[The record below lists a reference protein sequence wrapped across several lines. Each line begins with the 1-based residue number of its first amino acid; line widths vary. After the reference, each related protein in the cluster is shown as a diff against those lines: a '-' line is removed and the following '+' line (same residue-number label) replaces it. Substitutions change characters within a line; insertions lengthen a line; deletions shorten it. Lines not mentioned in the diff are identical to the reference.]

1 MNYLKI
7 KNFGPV
13 KDATIELKPFL
24 VLTGGQGTGKSTIAK
39 LLCIFQDYYWYVS
52 ILEDNDTVEV
62 LFLEY
67 GISEYFNKNT
77 YIEYSCNDIFIT
89 YQDSRFSFKH
99 REIIGRDRLLSYYGD
114 KISGKICGLLLS
126 QELLTEDL
134 LEKFLDKNLPFIK
147 SYCASSLYIPTGRNI
162 AATFSSALSTMIDSQ
177 ISFDPEFIRFIN
189 YFERARKQ
197 FRVYSLPEMED
208 VTYLYEKKKEG
219 IIIPQEDDIKTLPLS
234 ECSSGL
240 QSLLPMVMTMD
251 YCINEHMFES
261 YIVEEPEQNLSPSE
275 QLAVLRHII
284 SSMKKCNNT
293 VSHVITTHSP
303 YILSGINI
311 SLMAGRVEQDKVF
324 SKEVF
329 NIFPEEYHLPVGSV
343 AVYSLGNMDNY
354 CNDIINTQIGIID
367 QYSLNTAF
375 DIIGKKFKELYKL
388 YIKTSKEQ
396 NDKNE

>member
-7 KNFGPV
+7 HNFGPV

-24 VLTGGQGTGKSTIAK
+24 VLSGRQGTGKSTIAK

-52 ILEDNDTVEV
+52 ILEDNDTVDV

-89 YQDSRFSFKH
+89 YQNSRFSFRH
-99 REIIGRDRLLSYYGD
+99 REISGRDKLLSYYGD

-197 FRVYSLPEMED
+197 FRVYSLHEMED
-208 VTYLYEKKKEG
+208 VAYLYEKKKEG
-219 IIIPQEDDIKTLPLS
+219 IIIPQEDDIKTLSLS

-293 VSHVITTHSP
+293 VSHVITTHSL
-303 YILSGINI
+303 YLLSGINI
-311 SLMAGRVEQDKVF
+311 SMMAGQVAQHKEF
-324 SKEVF
+324 SDEVS
-329 NIFPEEYHLPVGSV
+329 NILPSEYHLTPGCV
-343 AVYSLGNMDNY
+343 AAYALGDTDNY
-354 CNDIINTQIGIID
+354 CKDIINPQTETID
-367 QYSLNTAF
+367 QNYLDATSSV
-375 DIIGKKFKELYKL
+375 IGQEFSKLYKL
-388 YIKTSKEQ
+388 YIKTQ
-396 NDKNE
+396 R

>member
-7 KNFGPV
+7 RNFGPV

-114 KISGKICGLLLS
+114 KISGKISSLLLS
-126 QELLTEDL
+126 QEVFSEDL

-177 ISFDPEFIRFIN
+177 ISFNPEFIRFIN

-197 FRVYSLPEMED
+197 FRIYSLPEMED
-208 VTYLYEKKKEG
+208 LAYLYEKKKEG

-275 QLAVLRHII
+275 QLAVLKHII
-284 SSMKKCNNT
+284 CSMKKCNNT
-293 VSHVITTHSP
+293 VSHVITTHSS
-303 YILSGINI
+303 YLLSGINI
-311 SLMAGRVEQDKVF
+311 FLMVGQVAHH
-324 SKEVF
+324 KEYGDEVT
-329 NIFPEEYHLPVGSV
+329 NILPSEYHLTPGCV
-343 AVYSLGNMDNY
+343 AAYALGDIDNY
-354 CNDIINTQIGIID
+354 CKDIINTKTETID
-367 QYSLNTAF
+367 QNYL
-375 DIIGKKFKELYKL
+375 DITSSIISQEFSKLYKL
-388 YIKTSKEQ
+388 YIKTLR
-396 NDKNE
+396 

>member
-99 REIIGRDRLLSYYGD
+99 REIIGRDKLLSYYGD
-114 KISGKICGLLLS
+114 KISGKICSLLLS

-197 FRVYSLPEMED
+197 FRIYSLPEMED

-251 YCINEHMFES
+251 YCINEYMFDS
-261 YIVEEPEQNLSPSE
+261 YIVEEPEQNLYPSE
-275 QLAVLRHII
+275 QLAVLKHII

-311 SLMAGRVEQDKVF
+311 SLMAGQVAQHPKY
-324 SKEVF
+324 S
-329 NIFPEEYHLPVGSV
+329 EETEKILSSEYNLSTCNV
-343 AVYSLGNMDNY
+343 AEYVLGAADNY
-354 CNDIINTQIGIID
+354 CKDIINPQTGIID
-367 QYSLNTAF
+367 QRYLDAAS
-375 DIIGKKFKELYKL
+375 DISGQEFGKL
-388 YIKTSKEQ
+388 YNFFI
-396 NDKNE
+396 

>member
-7 KNFGPV
+7 RNFGPI
-13 KDATIELKPFL
+13 KNATIELKPFL

-99 REIIGRDRLLSYYGD
+99 REIIGRDKLLSYYGD
-114 KISGKICGLLLS
+114 KISGKICSLLLS

-251 YCINEHMFES
+251 YCINEHMFDS

-275 QLAVLRHII
+275 QLAVLKHII
-284 SSMKKCNNT
+284 SGMKKCNNT
-293 VSHVITTHSP
+293 VSHVITTHSS
-303 YILSGINI
+303 YLLSGINI
-311 SLMAGRVEQDKVF
+311 SLIAGRVAQH
-324 SKEVF
+324 
-329 NIFPEEYHLPVGSV
+329 PEYSEETEKILSSEYHLSPGSV
-343 AVYSLGNMDNY
+343 AAYVLGDKDNY
-354 CNDIINTQIGIID
+354 CKDIINPQINTID
-367 QYSLNTAF
+367 QNYLDTTSA
-375 DIIGKKFKELYKL
+375 IIGQEFGKLYKL
-388 YIKTSKEQ
+388 YISM
-396 NDKNE
+396 

>member
-89 YQDSRFSFKH
+89 YQDSRFSFRH

-189 YFERARKQ
+189 YFERARKK
-197 FRVYSLPEMED
+197 FRIYSLPEMED
-208 VTYLYEKKKEG
+208 LAYLYEKNKEG

-303 YILSGINI
+303 FLLSGINI
-311 SLMAGRVEQDKVF
+311 SIMAGRVAQH
-324 SKEVF
+324 
-329 NIFPEEYHLPVGSV
+329 PEYYEKTEKILPSEYHLSPGSV
-343 AVYSLGNMDNY
+343 ATYALGDTDNY
-354 CNDIINTQIGIID
+354 CKDIINSQTGTID
-367 QYSLNTAF
+367 QNYLDTTSTV
-375 DIIGKKFKELYKL
+375 IGQEFSKLYKL
-388 YIKTSKEQ
+388 YIRTQ
-396 NDKNE
+396 R

>member
-7 KNFGPV
+7 HNFGPV

-52 ILEDNDTVEV
+52 ILEDNDTVDV

-89 YQDSRFSFKH
+89 YQESRFSFKH
-99 REIIGRDRLLSYYGD
+99 RKIIGRDKLLSYYGD
-114 KISGKICGLLLS
+114 KISGKISSLLVS
-126 QELLTEDL
+126 QELFSEDL
-134 LEKFLDKNLPFIK
+134 LEKFLDRNLPFIK
-147 SYCASSLYIPTGRNI
+147 SYCASSLYIPTRRNI
-162 AATFSSALSTMIDSQ
+162 AATFSSTLSTMIDTH
-177 ISFDPEFIRFIN
+177 IPFDPEFIRFIN

-208 VTYLYEKKKEG
+208 VAYLYEKNKEG
-219 IIIPQEDDIKTLPLS
+219 IIIPQEDDIKTLSLS

-251 YCINEHMFES
+251 YCIDEHMFDS

-284 SSMKKCNNT
+284 NSMKKCNNT

-311 SLMAGRVEQDKVF
+311 SMMAGFVAQHHEYSEEIEKTL
-324 SKEVF
+324 SS
-329 NIFPEEYHLPVGSV
+329 EYHLSPSSVG
-343 AVYSLGNMDNY
+343 AYALGNTDNY
-354 CNDIINTQIGIID
+354 CKNIINPQIKNID
-367 QYSLNTAF
+367 QNYIDTTSA
-375 DIIGKKFKELYKL
+375 IISQESEKLYKL
-388 YIKTSKEQ
+388 YISM
-396 NDKNE
+396 

>member
-7 KNFGPV
+7 HNFGPV

-99 REIIGRDRLLSYYGD
+99 REIIGRDKLLSYYGD
-114 KISGKICGLLLS
+114 KISGKICSLLLS

-208 VTYLYEKKKEG
+208 VAYLYEKKKEG
-219 IIIPQEDDIKTLPLS
+219 IIIPQEDDIKTLSLS

-311 SLMAGRVEQDKVF
+311 SMMAGRVAQH
-324 SKEVF
+324 
-329 NIFPEEYHLPVGSV
+329 PEYSEETKKILSSEYHLSPGSV
-343 AVYSLGNMDNY
+343 AAYVLGDKDNY
-354 CNDIINTQIGIID
+354 CKDIINPQINTID
-367 QYSLNTAF
+367 QNYLDTTSA
-375 DIIGKKFKELYKL
+375 IIGQEFGKLYKL
-388 YIKTSKEQ
+388 YISM
-396 NDKNE
+396 

>member
-89 YQDSRFSFKH
+89 YQDSRFSFRH

-114 KISGKICGLLLS
+114 KISGKICSLLLS

-197 FRVYSLPEMED
+197 FRIYSLPEMED
-208 VTYLYEKKKEG
+208 LAYLYEKNKEG

-261 YIVEEPEQNLSPSE
+261 YIVEEPEQNLSLSE

-311 SLMAGRVEQDKVF
+311 SLMAGRVAQH
-324 SKEVF
+324 
-329 NIFPEEYHLPVGSV
+329 PEYSEETEKILSSEYHLDHGSV
-343 AVYSLGNMDNY
+343 AAYALGDKDNY
-354 CNDIINTQIGIID
+354 CKDIINPQTNTID
-367 QYSLNTAF
+367 QSYLDTTSA
-375 DIIGKKFKELYKL
+375 IIGQEFGKLYKL
-388 YIKTSKEQ
+388 YINLLS
-396 NDKNE
+396 

>member
-89 YQDSRFSFKH
+89 YQDSRFSFRH

-147 SYCASSLYIPTGRNI
+147 SYCASTLYIPTGRNI
-162 AATFSSALSTMIDSQ
+162 AATFSSALSTMIDMH
-177 ISFDPEFIRFIN
+177 IPFDPEFIRFIN

-197 FRVYSLPEMED
+197 FRIYSLHEMED

-311 SLMAGRVEQDKVF
+311 SMMAGLIAQH
-324 SKEVF
+324 
-329 NIFPEEYHLPVGSV
+329 PEYSEETEKILSSEYHLSPSSV
-343 AVYSLGNMDNY
+343 AAYAIGDKDNY
-354 CNDIINTQIGIID
+354 CKNIINPQTSIID
-367 QYSLNTAF
+367 QNYF
-375 DIIGKKFKELYKL
+375 DAVSDISGQEFGKLYKL
-388 YIKTSKEQ
+388 YISM
-396 NDKNE
+396 

>member
-7 KNFGPV
+7 RNFGPV

-89 YQDSRFSFKH
+89 YQDSRFSFRH
-99 REIIGRDRLLSYYGD
+99 REIIGRDKLLSYYGD

-197 FRVYSLPEMED
+197 FRIYSLPEMED

-219 IIIPQEDDIKTLPLS
+219 IVIPQEDDIKILSLS

-311 SLMAGRVEQDKVF
+311 SMMAGRVAQH
-324 SKEVF
+324 
-329 NIFPEEYHLPVGSV
+329 PEYSEETEKILSSEYHLSSGSV
-343 AVYSLGNMDNY
+343 AAYALGDKDNY
-354 CNDIINTQIGIID
+354 CKDIVNSQTNTID
-367 QYSLNTAF
+367 QNYLDT
-375 DIIGKKFKELYKL
+375 
-388 YIKTSKEQ
+388 YICYYQSGV
-396 NDKNE
+396 

>member
-99 REIIGRDRLLSYYGD
+99 REIIGRDKLLSYYGD

-197 FRVYSLPEMED
+197 FRIYSLHEMED

-275 QLAVLRHII
+275 QLAVLKHII

-303 YILSGINI
+303 YVLFGINM
-311 SLMAGRVEQDKVF
+311 SLMGGLVAQH
-324 SKEVF
+324 
-329 NIFPEEYHLPVGSV
+329 PEYSEETEKTLSSEYHLDHGSV
-343 AVYSLGNMDNY
+343 AAYALGDKNNY
-354 CNDIINTQIGIID
+354 CKDIINPQTNTID
-367 QYSLNTAF
+367 QNYLDTKSA
-375 DIIGKKFKELYKL
+375 IIGQEFMNIYQL
-388 YIKTSKEQ
+388 YIKTFKR
-396 NDKNE
+396 

>member
-7 KNFGPV
+7 RNFGPV

-99 REIIGRDRLLSYYGD
+99 REIIGRDKLLSYYGD

-197 FRVYSLPEMED
+197 FRIYSLPEMED

-261 YIVEEPEQNLSPSE
+261 YIVEEPEQNLSPLE
-275 QLAVLRHII
+275 QLAVFRHII

-303 YILSGINI
+303 YLLSGINI
-311 SLMAGRVEQDKVF
+311 SLMAGQVAQHKEF
-324 SKEVF
+324 SDEVS
-329 NIFPEEYHLPVGSV
+329 NILPYEYHLTPGSV
-343 AVYSLGNMDNY
+343 AAYVLGDTDNY
-354 CNDIINTQIGIID
+354 CKDIINPQTETID
-367 QYSLNTAF
+367 QNYLDTTSTV
-375 DIIGKKFKELYKL
+375 IGQEFSKLYKL
-388 YIKTSKEQ
+388 YIKTLKG
-396 NDKNE
+396 

>member
-89 YQDSRFSFKH
+89 YQDSRFSFRH
-99 REIIGRDRLLSYYGD
+99 REIIGRDKLLSYYGD

-147 SYCASSLYIPTGRNI
+147 SYCASSLYIPTERNI

-284 SSMKKCNNT
+284 FSMKKCNNT

-311 SLMAGRVEQDKVF
+311 SMMAGRVAQH
-324 SKEVF
+324 
-329 NIFPEEYHLPVGSV
+329 PEYFQETKKILTSEYHLLPGSV
-343 AVYSLGNMDNY
+343 AAYSLGYKDNY
-354 CNDIINTQIGIID
+354 CKDIIIHRQT
-367 QYSLNTAF
+367 L
-375 DIIGKKFKELYKL
+375 
-388 YIKTSKEQ
+388 
-396 NDKNE
+396 

>member
-114 KISGKICGLLLS
+114 KISGKISSLLVS

-147 SYCASSLYIPTGRNI
+147 SYCTSSLYIPAGRNI
-162 AATFSSALSTMIDSQ
+162 AATFSTALSTMIDLH
-177 ISFDPEFIRFIN
+177 IPFDPEFIRFIN

-197 FRVYSLPEMED
+197 FRIYSLPEMED
-208 VTYLYEKKKEG
+208 LAYLYEKKKEG
-219 IIIPQEDDIKTLPLS
+219 IIIPQEDDIKTLSLS

-275 QLAVLRHII
+275 QFAVLRHII
-284 SSMKKCNNT
+284 SSMKKCDNT

-311 SLMAGRVEQDKVF
+311 SLMAGRVAQ
-324 SKEVF
+324 
-329 NIFPEEYHLPVGSV
+329 NPEYSEETEKILSSEYYLSPGSV
-343 AVYSLGNMDNY
+343 AAYALGEADNY
-354 CNDIINTQIGIID
+354 CKDIINPQTNTID
-367 QYSLNTAF
+367 QNYLATISTINGQEF
-375 DIIGKKFKELYKL
+375 GKM
-388 YIKTSKEQ
+388 
-396 NDKNE
+396 